1 MLIYTLHNPQNLVT
15 NTEKCMMRF
24 KLWFPHFIEKPLQK
38 RKGSETSLIKNKKEQ
53 FVPQTDIRRTR
64 LRD

>member
-1 MLIYTLHNPQNLVT
+1 
-15 NTEKCMMRF
+15 MMRF